1 MQTPYRK
8 KETYVKPKA
17 DPHITPEKFAAL
29 SAKLQRMTAVDRPR
43 LSEEV
48 KRLAAMGDFSENAGY
63 QLAKGRLRGLNQR
76 ILDAEDL
83 LKRAEIIV
91 PNQDNG
97 QVGLGHSVTVEV
109 NGKLKTYKILGS
121 AETDPLSGII
131 SHISPLG
138 AALLGHKVGDM
149 IAVALNDRTI
159 AYKIVKID

>member
-8 KETYVKPKA
+8 KETYIKPKA
-17 DPHITPEKFAAL
+17 DPHITPEKFATL
-29 SAKLQRMTAVDRPR
+29 SAKLKRMTEIDRPR

-131 SHISPLG
+131 SRSSPLG
-138 AALLGHKVGDM
+138 VALLGHKVGD
-149 IAVALNDRTI
+149 IIPVALSDRTVE
-159 AYKIVKID
+159 YRIVKID